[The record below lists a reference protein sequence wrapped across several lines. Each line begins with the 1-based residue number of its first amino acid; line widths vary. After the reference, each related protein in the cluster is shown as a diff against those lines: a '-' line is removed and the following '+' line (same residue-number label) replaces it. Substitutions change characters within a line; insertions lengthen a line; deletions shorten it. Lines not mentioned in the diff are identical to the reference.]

1 MCMIYLKRIHNYTAP
16 QNNYFD
22 VALYKNFFI
31 KLFINIIC
39 GLPYYFRHFV
49 KTNGLRHNKEDSKR
63 DNR

>member
-22 VALYKNFFI
+22 GALYKNFFI

-39 GLPYYFRHFV
+39 GLPFFLAIIVFLSFYKLIVFIRLY
-49 KTNGLRHNKEDSKR
+49 
-63 DNR
+63 